1 MMKYKNFDEKTNN
14 EIKVKLIDLF
24 NSIEIIRHENTLTL
38 NSLKKYKINLN
49 QVIKLPNNSH
59 TILVE
64 KYYKDTHKNNTVY
77 NLEEIINWNYKDR
90 GCYLQDFKIKSENN
104 YSINGI
110 IECSKRTN
118 KKMIL
123 YITLYEY

>member
-1 MMKYKNFDEKTNN
+1 MTNENIDKNSNN
-14 EIKVKLIDLF
+14 EIKVKLTDIF
-24 NSIEIIRHENTLTL
+24 NSIEIITYGNTLTL
-38 NSLKKYKINLN
+38 NNLKKYKINPN
-49 QVIKLPNNSH
+49 QVIKLRNNSH
-59 TILVE
+59 SALVE
-64 KYYKDTHKNNTVY
+64 KYYKDTHKTNVVY

-90 GCYLQDFKIKSENN
+90 GCYLQDFEIKSKNN